1 MWGNGSRGPEQ
12 ASYPAMTRLPEDRQ
26 LPNTDAQ
33 ALRREVDAVEWFH
46 RIDLG
51 HGVVTSGPDDSP
63 AKLATLDLPER
74 LDGWSV
80 ADIGALDGFFSFEAE
95 RRGAE
100 RVVAFDSY
108 MWQVRGRTSFDLAR
122 RVLASD
128 VEPVEVEVLDL
139 SPEHGSF
146 DLTLFLGV
154 LYHMRHP
161 LLALERVASI
171 TQNMLVLESHVDL
184 LGTRRPAGVFYPGTE
199 LMDDPTNWWG
209 LNPPA
214 IEAMLREV
222 GFSRVQRISVSPLRQ
237 RLWAGTR
244 LRLRNQAGFLASTRQ
259 GRAVF
264 HAFKEA

>member
-1 MWGNGSRGPEQ
+1 M
-12 ASYPAMTRLPEDRQ
+12 ARLPEDRQ
-26 LPNTDAQ
+26 LPTADPQ
-33 ALRREVDAVEWFH
+33 ALRREVDAIEWWH

-51 HGVVTSGPDDSP
+51 HGIVTPGPDDSP
-63 AKLATLDLPER
+63 DKLATLRLPER

-80 ADIGALDGFFSFEAE
+80 ADVGACDGFFSFEAE

-108 MWQVRGRTSFDLAR
+108 IWQVRGRTGFDLAR
-122 RVLASD
+122 RVLGSE
-128 VEPVEVEVLDL
+128 VEPVEMEVVDL

-154 LYHMRHP
+154 LYHLRDP

-171 TQNMLVLESHVDL
+171 TRNMLVLESHVDL
-184 LGTRRPAGVFYPGTE
+184 LGSRRPAGAFYPGAE
-199 LMDDPTNWWG
+199 LMNDPTNWWG

-214 IEAMLREV
+214 IEAMLRVV
-222 GFSRVQRISVSPLRQ
+222 GFSRVRRICVSPLRR
-237 RLWAGTR
+237 RLWDGTR
-244 LRLRNQAGFLASTRQ
+244 LRLRNQAGFFASTRQ

>member
-1 MWGNGSRGPEQ
+1 MPE
-12 ASYPAMTRLPEDRQ
+12 
-26 LPNTDAQ
+26 TDVQ
-33 ALRREVDAVEWFH
+33 ALRSEVDAVEWFH

-51 HGVVTSGPDDSP
+51 SGVVTPGRDDSP
-63 AKLATLDLPER
+63 SKLAALDLPER
-74 LDGWSV
+74 LDDWCV

-108 MWQVRGRTSFDLAR
+108 MWQVRGRTAFDLAR
-122 RVLASD
+122 RVLGSQ
-128 VEPVEVEVLDL
+128 VEPVEVEVIDL

-171 TQNMLVLESHVDL
+171 TRNMLVLESHVDL
-184 LGTRRPAGVFYPGTE
+184 LGSRRPAGAFYPGAE
-199 LMDDPTNWWG
+199 LMNDPTNWWG

-214 IEAMLREV
+214 IEAMLRVV
-222 GFSRVQRISVSPLRQ
+222 GFSRVERISVTPYRK
-237 RLWAGTR
+237 RVGEAAR
-244 LRLRNQAGFLASTRQ
+244 LRLRNQAAFFARTRQ
-259 GRAVF
+259 GRAIF
-264 HAFKEA
+264 HAFKDA

>member
-1 MWGNGSRGPEQ
+1 M
-12 ASYPAMTRLPEDRQ
+12 ARLPEDRQ
-26 LPNTDAQ
+26 LPKTDAET
-33 ALRREVDAVEWFH
+33 LRREVVAIEWFH

-51 HGVVTSGPDDSP
+51 HGVVTPGPDDSP

-108 MWQVRGRTSFDLAR
+108 MWQVRGRDGFDLAR
-122 RVLASD
+122 RVLGSD
-128 VEPVEVEVLDL
+128 VEPVEAEVVDL

-171 TQNMLVLESHVDL
+171 TENMLVLESHVDF
-184 LGTRRPAGVFYPGTE
+184 LGTRRPAGAFYPGAA
-199 LMDDPTNWWG
+199 LMNDPTNWWG

-222 GFSRVQRISVSPLRQ
+222 GFSRVRTISVTPLRQ
-237 RLWAGTR
+237 RLWDGTR
-244 LRLRNQAGFLASTRQ
+244 LRLRNQARFLEGTRQ

-264 HAFKEA
+264 HAFKDA

>member
-1 MWGNGSRGPEQ
+1 VTRPPEH
-12 ASYPAMTRLPEDRQ
+12 PQ
-26 LPNTDAQ
+26 LDAQ
-33 ALRREVDAVEWFH
+33 ALRREVDAIEWFH

-51 HGVVTSGPDDSP
+51 HGVVTPGPDDSP
-63 AKLATLDLPER
+63 GKLATLELPER

-108 MWQVRGRTSFDLAR
+108 MWQVRGRDGFDLAR
-122 RVLASD
+122 RVLGSD
-128 VEPVEVEVLDL
+128 VEPVEAEVVDL

-171 TQNMLVLESHVDL
+171 TQNTLVLESHVDL
-184 LGTRRPAGVFYPGTE
+184 LGSRRPAGAFYPGAE
-199 LMDDPTNWWG
+199 LMNDPTNWWG

-214 IEAMLREV
+214 IEAMLRVV
-222 GFSRVQRISVSPLRQ
+222 GFSRVRTISVSPLRR
-237 RLWAGTR
+237 RLWDGTR
-244 LRLRNQAGFLASTRQ
+244 LRLRNQAGFFEGLRQ

-264 HAFKEA
+264 HAFKDV